1 MLKNE
6 LVTLNEGKKHLFREK
21 TILYAKEASVRVR
34 GETLGLL
41 SNLCINRTLPYC
53 PIQDTVYERYGYNRF
68 RSYRNIHR
76 PSFYKTSRNT
86 LNVERRALLVTEL

>member
-6 LVTLNEGKKHLFREK
+6 LLTLNEGKKHLFREK
-21 TILYAKEASVRVR
+21 VILYAKEASVRVR

-41 SNLCINRTLPYC
+41 PNLYINRTLPYY
-53 PIQDTVYERYGYNRF
+53 PIQDIVYERYGYNRF

-76 PSFYKTSRNT
+76 PSFCKTSRNT